1 MINVEGIIQYLSQM
15 SNNLIIMSKVRTIL
29 KMYTLGVSKKSISV
43 RTGATRNTVKKYIR
57 QFTLM
62 GKTLEE
68 IDKLSDTQLEG
79 LFSSSRIEAETDQR
93 KADLLAFFPDVE
105 KALKRKG
112 ETREKLWKQYLEKH
126 PDGYRVTQFKLY
138 YHQWS
143 KKVNSSMHMEHKS
156 GDKMYVDY
164 TGDKLSYLDKSTGEI
179 VPVEVFVAILGSSQL
194 TYVEASM
201 TQRKED
207 FIGSCENALHYFGGM
222 PQAIVTDN
230 LKSAVI
236 KSDRYEPT
244 LNEMFR
250 DFVEHYHMTALPA
263 GPYKPKHKA
272 LVEGAVKIIYRTI
285 FSVVKTHT
293 CFSLTDVNT
302 SIWAALEAHN
312 CKPLSGRPYSR
323 RQLFEEIEKS
333 DLQTLPPYRYH
344 ARRKKVVTVM
354 KNNHVCLAEDK
365 HYYSVPYRYIG
376 KKVTILYSQDRVE
389 IYYRY
394 DCIATHGRDYKL
406 YGYTTNEDHLAS
418 KHQFKSDWT
427 PEKFIQRATFI
438 GTETRDYIAR
448 ILEIRQ
454 HPEQAYKTCQGILSF
469 VTRAG
474 GERLNRACRRAL
486 HFGDFSYNA
495 IRMILE
501 KRMDLEPFDTEE
513 DNKKMPGHRNVR
525 GGDYYK

>member
-1 MINVEGIIQYLSQM
+1 M
-15 SNNLIIMSKVRTIL
+15 SNNLIIMSKARRIL
-29 KMYTLGVSKKSISV
+29 KMYTEGVSKKSISS

-57 QFTLM
+57 QFAAL

-68 IDKLSDTQLEG
+68 IDKLSDTELET
-79 LFSSSRIEAETDQR
+79 LLSAPHQESVKDQR
-93 KADLLAFFPDVE
+93 KEDLFAFFPDVE

-112 ETREKLWKQYLEKH
+112 ITREMLWRQYYAKH
-126 PDGYRVTQFKLY
+126 PDGYRITQFKEYFNL
-138 YHQWS
+138 WS
-143 KKVNSSMHMEHKS
+143 KKVNSAMHLEHKS

-164 TGDKLSYLDKSTGEI
+164 TGNKLSFINQETGEV
-179 VPVEVFVAILGSSQL
+179 VPVEVFVAILGASQL
-194 TYVEASM
+194 TYVEASL

-207 FIGSCENALHYFGGM
+207 FISSCENALHYYGGM
-222 PQAIVTDN
+222 PLAIVTDN

-250 DFVEHYHMTALPA
+250 DFVDHYHMTALPA

-285 FSVVKTHT
+285 FSVVKQSA
-293 CFSLTDVNT
+293 CFSLSDVNKA
-302 SIWAALEAHN
+302 IWTLLEDHN
-312 CKPLSGRPYSR
+312 NKPLTGRPYSR
-323 RQLFEEIEKS
+323 RQIFEEIEKP
-333 DLQTLPPYRYH
+333 DLQTLPAYRYQ

-354 KNNHVCLAEDK
+354 KNNHICLSEDK

-376 KKVTILYSQDRVE
+376 KKVTLLYNPERLE
-389 IYYRY
+389 IFYRY
-394 DCIATHGRDYKL
+394 DCIASHSRDYKL
-406 YGYTTNEDHLAS
+406 YGYTTQEDHLAS

-438 GTETRDYIAR
+438 GPDTRDYVAR

-469 VTRAG
+469 AVRAG
-474 GERLNRACRRAL
+474 SDRLNNACRRAL
-486 HFGDFSYNA
+486 YYGDFSYHA
-495 IRMILE
+495 IRAILE
-501 KRMDLEPFDTEE
+501 KRLDLEPFDAEE
-513 DNKKMPGHRNVR
+513 NDKIMPPHRNVR
-525 GGDYYK
+525 GGEYYK

>member
-1 MINVEGIIQYLSQM
+1 M
-15 SNNLIIMSKVRTIL
+15 SNNLIIMSKARTIL
-29 KMYTLGVSKKSISV
+29 KMYTEGVSKQSISG

-57 QFTLM
+57 QFIAM
-62 GKTLEE
+62 DITLEE
-68 IDKLSDTQLEG
+68 IDKLSDTQLEA
-79 LFSSSRIEAETDQR
+79 LFSAPKEEVTVDQR
-93 KADLLAFFPDVE
+93 MADLLAFFPGME

-112 ETREKLWKQYLEKH
+112 ETRETQWGQYFLKH
-126 PDGYRVTQFKLY
+126 PDGYRKTQFNEHY
-138 YHQWS
+138 NQWS
-143 KKVNSSMHMEHKS
+143 KKVNSSMHLEHKS
-156 GDKMYVDY
+156 GDKMFVDY
-164 TGDKLSYLDKSTGEI
+164 TGDKLSYVDQGTGEV

-207 FIGSCENALHYFGGM
+207 FISSCENALHYFGGM

-250 DFVEHYHMTALPA
+250 DFVEHYQMTALPA

-272 LVEGAVKIIYRTI
+272 IVEGAVKIIYRTI
-285 FSVVKTHT
+285 FYPIKQHT
-293 CFSLTDVNT
+293 FFSLTDLNT
-302 SIWAALEAHN
+302 AIREALEDHN
-312 CKPLSGRPYSR
+312 NKLLTSRPYSR
-323 RQLFEEIEKS
+323 RQLFEEIEKA
-333 DLQTLPPYRYH
+333 DLQPLPQYRYQ
-344 ARRKKVVTVM
+344 AKRKRVVTVM

-376 KKVTILYSQDRVE
+376 KKVTILYTQNLVE
-389 IYYRY
+389 IFYRY
-394 DCIATHGRDYKL
+394 DCIATHGRNFKL

-418 KHQFKSDWT
+418 HHQYNSDWT
-427 PEKFIQRATFI
+427 PEKFIQRAMFI
-438 GTETRDYIAR
+438 GVDTRDYITR

-469 VTRAG
+469 VTRVG
-474 GERLNRACRRAL
+474 SERLNNTCRRAL
-486 HFGDFSYNA
+486 YYGDFSYNA
-495 IRMILE
+495 IRTIIE
-501 KRMDLEPFDTEE
+501 KGLDQEPFDTED

-525 GGDYYK
+525 GGEYYK

>member
-1 MINVEGIIQYLSQM
+1 
-15 SNNLIIMSKVRTIL
+15 
-29 KMYTLGVSKKSISV
+29 
-43 RTGATRNTVKKYIR
+43 
-57 QFTLM
+57 
-62 GKTLEE
+62 
-68 IDKLSDTQLEG
+68 
-79 LFSSSRIEAETDQR
+79 
-93 KADLLAFFPDVE
+93 
-105 KALKRKG
+105 
-112 ETREKLWKQYLEKH
+112 
-126 PDGYRVTQFKLY
+126 
-138 YHQWS
+138 
-143 KKVNSSMHMEHKS
+143 
-156 GDKMYVDY
+156 MYVDY
-164 TGDKLSYLDKSTGEI
+164 TGDKLSFVDQATGEV
-179 VPVEVFVAILGSSQL
+179 VPTEVFVAILGSSQL

-207 FIGSCENALHYFGGM
+207 FIGSCENALHYYGGM

-285 FSVVKTHT
+285 FYTIKRHT
-293 CFSLTDVNT
+293 FFSLTDLNT
-302 SIWAALEAHN
+302 AIREALEDHN
-312 CKPLSGRPYSR
+312 NKLLTGRPYSR

-333 DLQTLPPYRYH
+333 DLQPLPQYRYQ
-344 ARRKKVVTVM
+344 AKRKRVVTVM

-376 KKVTILYSQDRVE
+376 KKVTILYTQNLVE

-394 DCIATHGRDYKL
+394 DCIATHTRNFKL

-418 KHQFKSDWT
+418 HHQFKSDWT

-438 GTETRDYIAR
+438 GNDTRDYIAR

-469 VTRAG
+469 VIRVG
-474 GERLNRACRRAL
+474 SERLNRTCRRAL
-486 HFGDFSYNA
+486 YYGDFSYNA
-495 IRMILE
+495 IRTIIE
-501 KRMDLEPFDTEE
+501 KRLDQEPFDSED

-525 GGDYYK
+525 GGEYYK

>member
-1 MINVEGIIQYLSQM
+1 M
-15 SNNLIIMSKVRTIL
+15 SNNLIIMSKVRSIL
-29 KMYTLGVSKKSISV
+29 KMYTEGVSKKSISA

-57 QFTLM
+57 QFTLQDM
-62 GKTLEE
+62 TLQQ
-68 IDKLSDTQLEG
+68 IDKLSDTQLET
-79 LFSSSRIEAETDQR
+79 LFSAPKEALPDDQR
-93 KADLLAFFPDVE
+93 RRDMLAFFPEME

-112 ETREKLWKQYLEKH
+112 ETRTSQWNRYILKH
-126 PDGYRVTQFKLY
+126 PDGYRLTQFKMY
-138 YHQWS
+138 YNQWN
-143 KKVNSSMHMEHKS
+143 KKVNSSMHLEHKS

-164 TGDKLSYLDKSTGEI
+164 TGDKLSYVDQSTGE
-179 VPVEVFVAILGSSQL
+179 VVTVEVFVAILGSSQL

-285 FSVVKTHT
+285 FFPVKQHT
-293 CFSLTDVNT
+293 CFSLNELNAA
-302 SIWAALEAHN
+302 IWKALEDHN
-312 CKPLSGRPYSR
+312 NKLLSGRPYSR
-323 RQLFEEIEKS
+323 RQVFEEIEKS
-333 DLQTLPPYRYH
+333 DLQKLPEYRYETK
-344 ARRKKVVTVM
+344 RKKVATVM
-354 KNNHVCLAEDK
+354 KNNHVCLSEDK
-365 HYYSVPYRYIG
+365 HYYSVPFRYIG
-376 KKVTILYSQDRVE
+376 RKVNMLYSQQSVE
-389 IYYRY
+389 VYYRY
-394 DCIATHGRDYKL
+394 DCIARHTRNFKP
-406 YGYTTNEDHLAS
+406 YGYTTQEDHLAS

-438 GTETRDYIAR
+438 GSETRDFISR

-469 VTRAG
+469 TTRAG
-474 GERLNRACRRAL
+474 SDRLNRACRRAA
-486 HFGDFSYNA
+486 FYGDYSYNA
-495 IRMILE
+495 IRTILE
-501 KRMDLEPFDTEE
+501 KRLDMEPFDTEE
-513 DNKKMPGHRNVR
+513 NDKSMPKHRNVR

>member
-1 MINVEGIIQYLSQM
+1 M
-15 SNNLIIMSKVRTIL
+15 SNNLIIMSKARSIL
-29 KMYTLGVSKKSISV
+29 KMYTEGVSKQSISV

-57 QFTLM
+57 QFIAM

-68 IDKLSDTQLEG
+68 IDKLSDTQLETV
-79 LFSSSRIEAETDQR
+79 FSTPRQEVATDQR
-93 KADLLAFFPDVE
+93 KADLLAFFPNME

-112 ETREKLWKQYLEKH
+112 ETRGKQWEQYFLKH
-126 PDGYRVTQFKLY
+126 PDGYRITQFKEY
-138 YHQWS
+138 YNLWS
-143 KKVNSSMHMEHKS
+143 KKVNSSMHQEHKS

-164 TGDKLSYLDKSTGEI
+164 TGDKLSFVDQATGEV

-222 PQAIVTDN
+222 PLAIVTDN

-285 FSVVKTHT
+285 FYTIKQRTF
-293 CFSLTDVNT
+293 FSLADLNT
-302 SIWAALEAHN
+302 AIREALEDHN
-312 CKPLSGRPYSR
+312 NKLLTGRPYSR

-333 DLQTLPPYRYH
+333 DLQPLPQYRYQ
-344 ARRKKVVTVM
+344 AKRKKVVTVM

-376 KKVTILYSQDRVE
+376 KKVTILYTQELVE

-394 DCIATHGRDYKL
+394 DCVATHTRNFKL

-418 KHQFKSDWT
+418 HHQFKSDWT

-438 GTETRDYIAR
+438 GNDTRDYIAR

-469 VTRAG
+469 VNHIG
-474 GERLNRACRRAL
+474 SERLNRTCRRAL
-486 HFGDFSYNA
+486 YYGDFSYNA
-495 IRMILE
+495 IRTIIE
-501 KRMDLEPFDTEE
+501 KRLDQEPFDTED

-525 GGDYYK
+525 GGEYYK

>member
-1 MINVEGIIQYLSQM
+1 M
-15 SNNLIIMSKVRTIL
+15 SNNLIIMSKVRKIL
-29 KMYTLGVSKKSISV
+29 KMYTEGVSKKSISA
-43 RTGATRNTVKKYIR
+43 RSGATRNTVKKYIR

-62 GKTLEE
+62 DMTLQE
-68 IDKLSDTQLEG
+68 IDKLSDTQLEA
-79 LFSSSRIEAETDQR
+79 LFSVSKDVAPNEKR
-93 KADLLAFFPDVE
+93 KKELLAFFPEME

-112 ETREKLWKQYLEKH
+112 ESRDSQWRQYFQKH
-126 PDGYRVTQFKLY
+126 PDGYRQTQFKKY
-138 YHQWS
+138 FNEWN
-143 KKVNSSMHMEHKS
+143 KKVNASMHLEHKS

-164 TGDKLSYLDKSTGEI
+164 TGDKLSYVDQATGEV
-179 VPVEVFVAILGSSQL
+179 VPCEVFVAILGSSQL

-201 TQRKED
+201 SQRKED
-207 FIGSCENALHYFGGM
+207 FIASCENALYFFGGM

-285 FSVVKTHT
+285 FSLVKQNP
-293 CFSLTDVNT
+293 CFSLNELN
-302 SIWAALEAHN
+302 SAIWRYLEEHN
-312 CKPLSGRPYSR
+312 NKLLSGRPYSR
-323 RQLFEEIEKS
+323 RQVFEEIEKS
-333 DLQTLPPYRYH
+333 DLQKLPEYRYE
-344 ARRKKVVTVM
+344 AKRKKVATVM
-354 KNNHVCLAEDK
+354 KNNHVCLSEDK
-365 HYYSVPYRYIG
+365 HYYSVPFRYIG
-376 KKVTILYSQDRVE
+376 KKVNLLYSQQNVE
-389 IYYRY
+389 VYYRY
-394 DCIATHGRDYKL
+394 DCIARHARSYKP
-406 YGYTTNEDHLAS
+406 YGYTTQEDHLAS

-438 GTETRDYIAR
+438 GSDTRDFISR

-469 VTRAG
+469 TTRAG
-474 GERLNRACRRAL
+474 SDRLNKACRRAA
-486 HFGDFSYNA
+486 FYGDYSYNA
-495 IRMILE
+495 IRTILE
-501 KRMDLEPFDTEE
+501 KRLDLEPLDAEE
-513 DNKKMPGHRNVR
+513 NDKSMPLHRNVR

>member
-1 MINVEGIIQYLSQM
+1 
-15 SNNLIIMSKVRTIL
+15 MSKARTIL
-29 KMYTLGVSKKSISV
+29 KMYTEGVSKQSISG

-57 QFTLM
+57 QFIAM

-68 IDKLSDTQLEG
+68 IDKLSDTQLEA
-79 LFSSSRIEAETDQR
+79 LFSTPREEVSIDQR
-93 KADLLAFFPDVE
+93 KADLLAFFPTME

-112 ETREKLWKQYLEKH
+112 ETREKQWNQYFIKH
-126 PDGYRVTQFKLY
+126 PDGYRKTQFNEY
-138 YHQWS
+138 YNQWS

-164 TGDKLSYLDKSTGEI
+164 TGDKLSFVDQATGEV
-179 VPVEVFVAILGSSQL
+179 VPTEVFVAILGSSQL

-207 FIGSCENALHYFGGM
+207 FIGSCENALHYYGGM

-285 FSVVKTHT
+285 FYTIKRHT
-293 CFSLTDVNT
+293 FFSLTDLNT
-302 SIWAALEAHN
+302 AIREALEDHN
-312 CKPLSGRPYSR
+312 NKLLTGRPYSR

-333 DLQTLPPYRYH
+333 DLQQLPQYRYQ
-344 ARRKKVVTVM
+344 AKRKKVVTVM

-365 HYYSVPYRYIG
+365 HYYSVPFRYIG
-376 KKVTILYSQDRVE
+376 KKVTILYTQDRVE

-394 DCIATHGRDYKL
+394 DCIATHTRNFKL

-418 KHQFKSDWT
+418 HHQFKSDWT

-438 GTETRDYIAR
+438 GGDTRDYIAR

-454 HPEQAYKTCQGILSF
+454 HPEQAYKTCQGILGFASR
-469 VTRAG
+469 VG
-474 GERLNRACRRAL
+474 SDRLNMTCRRAL
-486 HFGDFSYNA
+486 YYGDFSYNA
-495 IRMILE
+495 IRTIIE
-501 KRMDLEPFDTEE
+501 KRLDQEPFDSED

-525 GGDYYK
+525 GGEYYK

>member
-1 MINVEGIIQYLSQM
+1 M
-15 SNNLIIMSKVRTIL
+15 SNNLIIMSKARSIL
-29 KMYTLGVSKKSISV
+29 KMYTEGVSKKSISV

-57 QFTLM
+57 QFGAMDITLAEI
-62 GKTLEE
+62 EE
-68 IDKLSDTQLEG
+68 LSDTQLES
-79 LFSSSRIEAETDQR
+79 LFSSPKPEPDKDQR
-93 KADLLAFFPDVE
+93 MADLLAFFPSME

-112 ETREKLWKQYLEKH
+112 MTREKQWELYYQKH
-126 PDGYRVTQFKLY
+126 PDGYRRSQFKEHYNRWL
-138 YHQWS
+138 
-143 KKVNSSMHMEHKS
+143 KKVNSSMHQEHKS

-164 TGDKLSYLDKSTGEI
+164 TGDKLSYVDNSTGEVI
-179 VPVEVFVAILGSSQL
+179 TVEVFVAILGASQL

-201 TQRKED
+201 TQRKEE
-207 FIGSCENALHYFGGM
+207 FISSCENSLHYFGGM
-222 PQAIVTDN
+222 PLAIVTDN

-285 FSVVKTHT
+285 FSTVKQSIYL
-293 CFSLTDVNT
+293 SLADLNKA
-302 SIWAALEAHN
+302 IRELLEEHN
-312 CKPLSGRPYSR
+312 NKLLTGRPYSR

-333 DLQTLPPYRYH
+333 ELQALPQYRYQ
-344 ARRKKVVTVM
+344 AKREKVVTVM

-365 HYYSVPYRYIG
+365 HYYSVPFRYMG
-376 KKVTILYSQDRVE
+376 KKVTILYNQQQIEV
-389 IYYRY
+389 YYRY
-394 DCIATHGRDYKL
+394 DCIATHIRDYKL
-406 YGYTTNEDHLAS
+406 YGYTTNPDHLAS

-427 PEKFIQRATFI
+427 PENFIQRATFI
-438 GTETRDYIAR
+438 GNYTRDYIAR

-469 VTRAG
+469 AVRAG
-474 GERLNRACRRAL
+474 NDRLNRACRRAL
-486 HFGDFSYNA
+486 YYGDFSYNA
-495 IRMILE
+495 IRIILE
-501 KRMDLEPFDTEE
+501 KRLDIEPFDIE
-513 DNKKMPGHRNVR
+513 DENKKMPPHGNVR